1 MNHIGAVEKINQETV
16 TNSEVGYP
24 EADLE
29 TEVFG
34 EIEQIK
40 MRFVFS
46 TRLMKPGNNTP

>member
-46 TRLMKPGNNTP
+46 TRLMSQSLRT